1 VDPNISVNSSFHPL
15 GYCDVLTA
23 LLHVCM
29 EIYIFAY
36 ISIVF
41 RSFIAFG
48 TWVTVRC
55 ALHLLSYGRLSNSRA
70 DSRAVQSQTLQ
81 VLTKPVA
88 AFHAAVA
95 SVASSVRVGRQQALK
110 DRRALTRTV
119 TTEQ

>member
-1 VDPNISVNSSFHPL
+1 
-15 GYCDVLTA
+15 
-23 LLHVCM
+23 M

-48 TWVTVRC
+48 IWVTVRC

-70 DSRAVQSQTLQ
+70 DSRAVQSQTL
-81 VLTKPVA
+81 LTKPVA